1 MNLTDTQELVYKFYK
16 DDTGQPI
23 LLSGGE
29 DEIFSAIAKKT
40 SPRLHIMCHTR
51 YGKSMS
57 AGLAVLTRAA
67 SFPEKWA
74 IVAGTKEKAHI
85 IMAVINAHIFDN
97 DYIKS
102 RYMPDKGESLEE
114 LRRYRNKSHVTF
126 KIKDNQY
133 SEVFIGSA
141 KEAMGF
147 GAPNVVEDEAAL
159 IDDNDH
165 SFVMRM
171 LGDNPIEN
179 FLCKI
184 GNPFNRNHFLASFK
198 DPAYQKVIWDC
209 YRSLNEGLRIS
220 QQVIDENKNYSFFK
234 VLYECRFP
242 EASEVDESG
251 WMYLFT
257 DEDVS
262 IAENRQNQPT
272 GIRRL
277 GLDVARGGRNYNC
290 WVLRTDSTAQK
301 LDKDSGADLILTG
314 DKTLN
319 FMRDNSIRDR
329 DVFIDDGGVGGGVT
343 DYLRSKGAKVNA
355 VNFGEAAEKELDK
368 DTKKKVSD
376 FSNVRAEVYAG
387 PDGLLTWIKSTGLLI
402 ADRDWIQ
409 LTEIR
414 YRKDSGGKI
423 RIEPKEDVRKRGVE
437 SPDVADA
444 LALTFAKNKIK
455 IYHGIDPAVILQS
468 GVKPFYKGLP
478 G

>member
-114 LRRYRNKSHVTF
+114 LRRYRNKRHVTF

-133 SEVFIGSA
+133 SEVFIGSG

-301 LDKDSGADLILTG
+301 
-314 DKTLN
+314 
-319 FMRDNSIRDR
+319 
-329 DVFIDDGGVGGGVT
+329 
-343 DYLRSKGAKVNA
+343 
-355 VNFGEAAEKELDK
+355 ELDK

-409 LTEIR
+409 LTELR